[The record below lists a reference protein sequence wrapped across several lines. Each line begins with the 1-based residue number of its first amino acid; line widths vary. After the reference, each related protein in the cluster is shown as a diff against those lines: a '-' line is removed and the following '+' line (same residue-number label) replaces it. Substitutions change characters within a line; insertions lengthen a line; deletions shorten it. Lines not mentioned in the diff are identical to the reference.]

1 MGISQ
6 KEAGKVK
13 ANETAQIKKKKFD
26 ESFLDIYIIGNY
38 DKLMDLLIGERKDNI
53 SDINEER
60 IKMTSE
66 KNHDFQK
73 EDNSINIETEN
84 INQNISSNK
93 VKLDKNHKDEN
104 KDKETKNLGFIN
116 YIQNFNEHKNY
127 INSFENY
134 SVKNSTFNWNFHFYC
149 NESISNKNIEKI
161 KEKIN
166 ENIEYKNKRNNVLLV
181 FTNSLFEIY
190 EIINIFKTI
199 NKEFHPLFLFIMKNI
214 ENEEQNNNEIAKIKN
229 YINTNNINMF
239 NLRNITIKNYVDL
252 EKNTNEK
259 IVKSYILDIYLYFIN
274 SWLYYNHFGDEF
286 GFQEFIEKEQL
297 NALLNDI
304 AVEHPI
310 KKDNEDKGSG
320 LFNILI
326 IGRPGVGKS
335 TLINILSQSKRA
347 MESKGINVTKYINK
361 FVLKKYNISLYDSP
375 GFEFDTDITEI
386 KSLIEEL
393 NKQLTKKRNQIHL
406 IFYLLNAQ
414 CGRDFY
420 DSEIEIL
427 KVLMDN
433 EIYTF
438 FLLTFCPDKD
448 FGNEVKEVVE
458 KDLKKKFIQLDK
470 VRGTNYFKDK
480 IKVFPTHLLDEM
492 NDSCQNF
499 GLRTVLDE
507 AYNKFKNYIIDEK
520 NIEELQNNLT
530 NVGKELN
537 QEKKNKIYQIL
548 NKNNNIIYKY
558 LGDIDNLLDYAIDES
573 KKDIIYF
580 SFCYSSISSLG
591 LFGFLPIPFLQ
602 DHIKKNLLSNVSEK
616 FRRTINKKEQEDSL
630 RENIEKINYNDYK
643 SKIPFINKY
652 HQMKNW
658 GNHFINKYSKELNDE
673 GLNGISK
680 YLINLIKCYNISIIS
695 LKEIGKQFNE

>member
-13 ANETAQIKKKKFD
+13 TNETAQIKKKKFD

-73 EDNSINIETEN
+73 ENNSINIETED
-84 INQNISSNK
+84 IKQNISSNK

-116 YIQNFNEHKNY
+116 YIQNFNEYKNY

-470 VRGTNYFKDK
+470 VRGTNYFKEK

-573 KKDIIYF
+573 KKDIEHF

-643 SKIPFINKY
+643 SKIPFINEY
-652 HQMKNW
+652 RQMKNW

>member
-470 VRGTNYFKDK
+470 VRGTNYFKEK

-573 KKDIIYF
+573 KKDIEYF

-643 SKIPFINKY
+643 SKIPFINEY

>member
-1 MGISQ
+1 MGIPQ
-6 KEAGKVK
+6 KESGKVK

-38 DKLMDLLIGERKDNI
+38 DKLMELLIGERKDNI

-470 VRGTNYFKDK
+470 VRGTNYFKEK

-573 KKDIIYF
+573 KKDIEYF

-630 RENIEKINYNDYK
+630 REKIEKINNNDYK
-643 SKIPFINKY
+643 SKIPFINEY

>member
-1 MGISQ
+1 MGIPQ

-73 EDNSINIETEN
+73 EDNSINIETED

-166 ENIEYKNKRNNVLLV
+166 ENIENKNKRNNVLLV

-252 EKNTNEK
+252 EKNTNDK

-297 NALLNDI
+297 SVLLNDI

-470 VRGTNYFKDK
+470 VRGTNYFKEK

-573 KKDIIYF
+573 KKDIEYF

-630 RENIEKINYNDYK
+630 REKIEKINNNDYK
-643 SKIPFINKY
+643 SKIPFINDY

>member
-73 EDNSINIETEN
+73 ENNSINIETED
-84 INQNISSNK
+84 IKQNISSNK

-116 YIQNFNEHKNY
+116 YIQNFNEYKNY

-470 VRGTNYFKDK
+470 VRGTNYFKEK

-573 KKDIIYF
+573 KKDIEYF

-630 RENIEKINYNDYK
+630 REKIEKINNNDYK
-643 SKIPFINKY
+643 SKIPFINDY

>member
-73 EDNSINIETEN
+73 ENNSINIETED
-84 INQNISSNK
+84 IKQNISSNK

-470 VRGTNYFKDK
+470 VRGTNYFKEK

-573 KKDIIYF
+573 KKDIEYF

-643 SKIPFINKY
+643 SKIPFINEY

>member
-1 MGISQ
+1 MGIPQ

-73 EDNSINIETEN
+73 EDNSINIETED

-166 ENIEYKNKRNNVLLV
+166 ENIENKNKRNNVLLV

-252 EKNTNEK
+252 EKNTNDK
-259 IVKSYILDIYLYFIN
+259 IVKSYFLDIYLYFIN

-297 NALLNDI
+297 NVLLNDI

-470 VRGTNYFKDK
+470 VRGTNYFKEK

-573 KKDIIYF
+573 KKDIEYF

-630 RENIEKINYNDYK
+630 REKIEKINNNDYK
-643 SKIPFINKY
+643 SKIPFINDY

>member
-573 KKDIIYF
+573 KKDIKYF

>member
-73 EDNSINIETEN
+73 ENNSINIETED
-84 INQNISSNK
+84 IKQNISSNK

-116 YIQNFNEHKNY
+116 YIQNFNEYKNY

-470 VRGTNYFKDK
+470 VRGTNYFKEK

-573 KKDIIYF
+573 KKDIEYF

-643 SKIPFINKY
+643 SKIPFINEY